1 MGEHR
6 GHLAHR
12 RQPQVHEH
20 ETVILALHSF
30 HGQRAP
36 LGDIDLVTSALENGS
51 RKDLLGLDILNQ
63 EHTRWATLALRD
75 RYGAALADGGCCF
88 DLGLAPQTRLAIALC
103 GPMRDRAAVR

>member
-20 ETVILALHSF
+20 DETVILALHSLY
-30 HGQRAP
+30 GQRAP

-75 RYGAALADGGCCF
+75 RHGAALADGGWCF
-88 DLGLAPQTRLAIALC
+88 DLEQWHLKQGWRLHCVA
-103 GPMRDRAAVR
+103 R